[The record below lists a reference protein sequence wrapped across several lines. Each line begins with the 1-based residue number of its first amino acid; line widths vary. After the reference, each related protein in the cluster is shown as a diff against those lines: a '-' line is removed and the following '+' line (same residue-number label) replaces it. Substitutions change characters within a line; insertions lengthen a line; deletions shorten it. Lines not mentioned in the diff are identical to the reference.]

1 VVPTPTPTPLPVDVD
16 GPTLLSVTIS
26 PTTTDLDGGQISVW
40 IDAQDASGI
49 NTTQVSWVNPAG
61 YRASIFCDVFVNTS
75 CTNTKTMGQH
85 QFTLAGDY
93 IWATVRLT
101 DTNGKT
107 RYYNPNGIWEEPG
120 ITDIYGSHGF
130 SVPDLVLNSAP
141 SDTTPPVV
149 TGVSVHPAEE
159 GNASYGD
166 NIDIK
171 VSASDT
177 QSAVGS
183 ATVIYRKPDGF
194 LFHWN
199 CYIGQLSG
207 SCTMAA
213 NIEVGVH
220 PLELTGAMEFV
231 SVIVEDESDNSYT
244 YGPDEL
250 SFSVPD
256 IFVHEDG
263 SIGFIY

>member
-1 VVPTPTPTPLPVDVD
+1 
-16 GPTLLSVTIS
+16 
-26 PTTTDLDGGQISVW
+26 
-40 IDAQDASGI
+40 
-49 NTTQVSWVNPAG
+49 
-61 YRASIFCDVFVNTS
+61 
-75 CTNTKTMGQH
+75 MGQD
-85 QFTLAGDY
+85 QFTLIGDY

-149 TGVSVHPAEE
+149 TGVSVHPAED
-159 GNASYGD
+159 GD
-166 NIDIK
+166 NIEIK
-171 VSASDT
+171 VSALDT
-177 QSAVGS
+177 QSAVAS
-183 ATVIYRKPDGF
+183 ATVIYRKPDGV

-199 CYIGQLSG
+199 CYIGQPTG
-207 SCTMAA
+207 SCTMLT
-213 NIEVGVH
+213 NVEFGVH
-220 PLELTGAMEFV
+220 PLELTGETEFV

-250 SFSVPD
+250 SVSVPD

-263 SIGFIY
+263 SISFIY